1 MQMPFPES
9 GSHASMTPVSCMGV
23 SMRRILLAAAAALW
37 AGQAEAAT
45 IAFTFTSGP
54 MVKVAEPW
62 DFPELYDAMIGK
74 TFTVRLLLQTNNPD
88 NINAY
93 FEWEAE
99 DDTNQLPVTVGNA
112 TLLEAGVNGDKK
124 GGIAFNEL
132 RITTDAAGVH
142 HFEGYFANDT
152 PDFMFGDD
160 WFAVGYTEPFVMA
173 SGTWVKTAALPVPAA
188 GWMLLAGVGA
198 LAAVRRQR
206 FSRLS

>member
-1 MQMPFPES
+1 
-9 GSHASMTPVSCMGV
+9 
-23 SMRRILLAAAAALW
+23 MRALLLAAAAAIGL

-54 MVKVAEPW
+54 MVKVQEPW
-62 DFPELYDAMIGK
+62 DFPEFYDAMIGR
-74 TFTVRLLLQTNNPD
+74 TFTVRLLLQTNDPD

-93 FEWEAE
+93 FEWVAE
-99 DDTNQLPVTVGNA
+99 DDIQLPVTVGGT
-112 TLLEAGVNGDKK
+112 TLLEAGVNGDKE

-160 WFAVGYTEPFVMA
+160 WFGVGHTEPFIMA
-173 SGTWVKTAALPVPAA
+173 AGTWTKTALVPLPAA
-188 GWMLLAGVGA
+188 GGMLLAGLGA
-198 LAAVRRQR
+198 LAAVGRQR
-206 FSRLS
+206 LSRLS